1 EVCKYEELTPIKS
14 LILFLSVFFILI
26 SSCQKERPNI
36 LAPDNII
43 AVPETNYIYM
53 TNFVTNNAIIVITLD
68 YINSQIPALSFEVPN
83 TPDDVKEVFTDFIY
97 KSIQKRP
104 EGSEYTQLTM
114 QLKSKWITEPN
125 YAISIKAFTNVFQN
139 KIYTLATNIGCEVKG
154 DIKTSLSDSDEGI
167 TDAWLNVEFSL
178 SLKTNFQITPKEL
191 AKAITNNPIKITFK
205 RKTSSTKVWE
215 DDTAVIVP

>member
-1 EVCKYEELTPIKS
+1 MKKIF
-14 LILFLSVFFILI
+14 LFLFLIII

-43 AVPETNYIYM
+43 TDAETNYI
-53 TNFVTNNAIIVITLD
+53 TNYVTNVITNNIVISLD
-68 YINSQIPALSFEVPN
+68 YINSQISTLSFEVPN

-97 KSIQKRP
+97 ESIQELP
-104 EGSEYTQLTM
+104 EGTPYPQLTM
-114 QLKSKWITEPN
+114 QLESKWITEPN

-154 DIKTSLSDSDEGI
+154 DIKTALSPSDDG
-167 TDAWLNVEFSL
+167 TPNVWLDVEFSL

-191 AKAITNNPIKITFK
+191 AEAITNNPIKITFK
-205 RKTSSTKVWE
+205 RKTSSAKVWE
-215 DDTAVIVP
+215 DDTVAVIP